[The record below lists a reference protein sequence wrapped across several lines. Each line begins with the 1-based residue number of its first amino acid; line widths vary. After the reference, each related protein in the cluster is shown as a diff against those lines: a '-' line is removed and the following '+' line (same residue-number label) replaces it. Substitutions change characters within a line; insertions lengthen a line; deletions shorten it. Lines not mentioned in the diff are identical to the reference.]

1 MGILCLDQEIPPRQT
16 IFWLISNLNA
26 DLKDLYK
33 RLKHSRALKSYSMDP
48 SEDSQTKPISDS
60 LAEEYQS
67 DREAETFLHKQ
78 EAETTD
84 QEAESSDSHI
94 QSGQDGTESSNSDGQ
109 SFQEA
114 KTSGDDQSS
123 SDNQSSS
130 DSWFNSAGSSPLESP
145 LSCSS
150 PLDFSSESPT
160 SETSSSSE
168 SSSPRSN
175 RSKYLL
181 RSGPRIL
188 GNGPMGLRRS
198 DKVLR
203 S

>member
-1 MGILCLDQEIPPRQT
+1 MDQEIPPRT
-16 IFWLISNLNA
+16 DYFWLISNLNA
-26 DLKDLYK
+26 DLKDFYK
-33 RLKHSRALKSYSMDP
+33 RLKNSRALKSYSMDP
-48 SEDSQTKPISDS
+48 GEDSQTKPISDS

-67 DREAETFLHKQ
+67 DHEAETFLHNQ

-84 QEAESSDSHI
+84 QEAESSDSDI

-109 SFQEA
+109 SYQEA

-145 LSCSS
+145 LSGSL

-168 SSSPRSN
+168 SSSSRSN
-175 RSKYLL
+175 RSNYLL
-181 RSGPRIL
+181 RSSPRI
-188 GNGPMGLRRS
+188 
-198 DKVLR
+198 
-203 S
+203 